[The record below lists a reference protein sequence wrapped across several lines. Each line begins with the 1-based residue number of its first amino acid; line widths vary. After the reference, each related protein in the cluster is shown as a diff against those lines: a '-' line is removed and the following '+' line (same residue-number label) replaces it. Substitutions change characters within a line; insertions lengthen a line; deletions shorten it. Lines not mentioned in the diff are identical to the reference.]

1 MSHDRHLLRETADE
15 FWLVADGAVAPW
27 TGDLQDYARWL
38 LDRGQGP
45 GPAKVPAEDAAH
57 TRAARQEEARGGSA
71 AGFPGATAEENSGDP
86 ERALEA
92 AEAQLVSLEA
102 QLADPDLYDDP
113 KQKAQLT
120 SLMQRAGQG
129 LPGPGDSGRG
139 MAGAERGV

>member
-1 MSHDRHLLRETADE
+1 MACSRWGRRALDRR
-15 FWLVADGAVAPW
+15 
-27 TGDLQDYARWL
+27 LQDYARWL

-45 GPAKVPAEDAAH
+45 GPAKAPAEDAAH
-57 TRAARQEEARGGSA
+57 TRAARQEEKRA
-71 AGFPGATAEENSGDP
+71 AAAQRAALAPLRKKIQET

-120 SLMQRAGQG
+120 SLMQRAGQARQDRETLEG
-129 LPGPGDSGRG
+129 EWLALSEAYEALGG
-139 MAGAERGV
+139 